1 MNSEFIALLQ
11 AIDNSHSI
19 SLVSH
24 INPDGDNLGSM
35 LGFGL
40 SLIKYG
46 KNVDL
51 VKPDLIPDDY
61 RFLPGILHLSGYGEV
76 RDPMDLLIVLDS
88 SDPSRLGENRH
99 LLDLAKQVVNID
111 HHVSNSLFG
120 DIKIVASEASS
131 TGEIIYQ
138 IIEQL
143 GFPLDKDIAA
153 CIYTAISTD
162 TGRFSYQSVTSETHR
177 IAAKLYEQGINGYE
191 INKNLY
197 QMRSLKKTKLFA
209 LGLSEMKLLFEGRLA
224 IIGITQSMLAHTGA
238 KIDDT
243 EGIVEFLRDTDT
255 VEAACLLKE
264 MPENIFKVSIRTK
277 NILDANYICAIFG
290 GGGHVRASGCTLQA
304 ESLDEAEK
312 MIIEEIAKLL

>member
-11 AIDNSHSI
+11 AIDSSHSI

-61 RFLPGILHLSGYGEV
+61 RFLPGILNLSGYGEL
-76 RDPMDLLIVLDS
+76 RDSVDLLIVLDS

-120 DIKIVASEASS
+120 DIKIVATEASS

-143 GFPLDKDIAA
+143 GLPLDKDIAV

-162 TGRFSYQSVTSETHR
+162 TGRFSYQRVTSETHR
-177 IAAKLYEQGINGYE
+177 IAAKLYEQGIDGYE

-224 IIGITQSMLAHTGA
+224 IIGITQNMLEIGRAH
-238 KIDDT
+238 
-243 EGIVEFLRDTDT
+243 V
-255 VEAACLLKE
+255 
-264 MPENIFKVSIRTK
+264 
-277 NILDANYICAIFG
+277 
-290 GGGHVRASGCTLQA
+290 
-304 ESLDEAEK
+304 
-312 MIIEEIAKLL
+312 